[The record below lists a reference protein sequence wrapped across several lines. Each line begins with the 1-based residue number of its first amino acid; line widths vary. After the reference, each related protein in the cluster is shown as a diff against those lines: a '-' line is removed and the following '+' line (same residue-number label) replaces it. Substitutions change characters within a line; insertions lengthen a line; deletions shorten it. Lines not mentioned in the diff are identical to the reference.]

1 MKIYTSQVDFLNSE
15 LRRLHE
21 VNQMLL
27 EALKDSATSLETI
40 NRLAGKS
47 TYLGENGEQIPTY
60 MRYHDEVRGYAKSR
74 ATVARAAIEKAG
86 EA

>member
-1 MKIYTSQVDFLNSE
+1 MKIHTSQVDFLNSE

-27 EALKDSATSLETI
+27 DQFARLRRMCNPEMSHQETLMCKVI
-40 NRLAGKS
+40 
-47 TYLGENGEQIPTY
+47 
-60 MRYHDEVRGYAKSR
+60 D
-74 ATVARAAIEKAG
+74 AAIEKAG